1 MSKRVN
7 TAKWIENYKRWQI
20 NVQKDGKR
28 KTFYSSIPG
37 RNGQIDANRKADKW
51 LNSDILSSGTR
62 LNTFFNGAYLDY
74 KKLSVSSSRITTIK
88 NYYNK
93 YIHDVIGYKKIQDL
107 KLNDLQTVINKAYE
121 SGLSKGTLKQI
132 KSLLSNILKYARLNN
147 LTTLTCEFVEMPK
160 TAVQPIEKKALTVHE
175 IKTLLTC
182 DEIPFNRRM
191 VKDPYINIYRFILLT
206 GLRRGECLALTWND
220 LIRDIDGNYILQV
233 RRAYNIEREITS
245 GKNLNAKRD
254 IILNELAVEL
264 LEKQKEELKSLHM
277 LGSLIFPEVKKG
289 ADVLI
294 DPHYFYLCYRKY
306 ATFYNFGAT
315 TVHELR
321 HTYITINKDLDL
333 RILKKIVGHSESVDT
348 LGVYSHEFQH
358 EKERAAAL
366 TNEKFKTIING

>member
-7 TAKWIENYKRWQI
+7 TAKWIDKYKRWQI

-28 KTFYSSIPG
+28 KSFYSSIPG
-37 RNGQIDANRKADKW
+37 RNGQRDANRKADKW
-51 LNSDILSSGTR
+51 LNSDVLSSGTR

-74 KKLSVSSSRITTIK
+74 KKLSVSNARITTIK

-107 KLNDLQTVINKAYE
+107 KLNDLQTVINKAYDN
-121 SGLSKGTLKQI
+121 GLAKGTLKQI
-132 KSLLSNILKYARLNN
+132 KSLLSNILKYGRLNN
-147 LTTLTCEFVEMPK
+147 LTTLTCEFVEIPK

-191 VKDPYINIYRFILLT
+191 KKDPYINIYRFILLT
-206 GLRRGECLALTWND
+206 GLRRGECLALTWDD

-254 IILNELAVEL
+254 IILNDLAVAI
-264 LEKQKEELKSLHM
+264 LEQQKEELKNMHM

-289 ADVLI
+289 ADILI

-321 HTYITINKDLDL
+321 HTYITINKDIDI

-348 LGVYSHEFQH
+348 LGVYGHEFQH

>member
-7 TAKWIENYKRWQI
+7 TAKWIEKYNRWQI

-28 KTFYSSIPG
+28 KSFYSSIPG
-37 RNGQIDANRKADKW
+37 RNGQRDANRKADKW
-51 LNSDILSSGTR
+51 LTSDVLASGTR
-62 LNTFFNGAYLDY
+62 LNAFFNGAYLDY
-74 KKLSVSSSRITTIK
+74 KKLSVSNARLKTIK
-88 NYYNK
+88 NYYNN
-93 YIHDVIGYKKIQDL
+93 YIYNVIGFKKIQNL
-107 KLNDLQTVINKAYE
+107 KLNDLQTVINKAYDN
-121 SGLSKGTLKQI
+121 GLAKGTLKQI

-147 LTTLTCEFVEMPK
+147 LTTLTSEFVEIPK
-160 TAVQPIEKKALTVHE
+160 TAVQPIEKKALTVQE

-182 DEIPFNRRM
+182 DEILFNRRM
-191 VKDPYINIYRFILLT
+191 KKDPYINIYRFILLT
-206 GLRRGECLALTWND
+206 GLRRGECLALKWSD
-220 LIRDIDGNYILQV
+220 LIKDIDGNYILQV
-233 RRAYNIEREITS
+233 RRSYNTAGEITS

-254 IILNELAVEL
+254 IILNELAVAL
-264 LEKQKEELKSLHM
+264 LEQQKEELKNIHR

-294 DPHYFYLCYRKY
+294 NPHYFYLCYRKY

-321 HTYITINKDLDL
+321 HTYITINKDIDI

-348 LGVYSHEFQH
+348 LGVYGHEFQH